1 MKIYYFDSSALVK
14 RYHAEKGTEVVDK
27 ILDDLK

>member
-1 MKIYYFDSSALVK
+1 MMMVDHVFHEYLTT
-14 RYHAEKGTEVVDK
+14 EKVDK